1 MGQGMSK
8 TTGPHQHGLQAEVA
22 RLFAD
27 GVERYEAGSLVEA
40 GRRFDEVLKLDPTH
54 AGARLLSAIAA
65 GNFAIQSERLDEAAG
80 HYRRALALQ
89 PANPPINFALATI
102 LRLLGKG
109 EEAAVWYQKAIDL
122 NPDYAEAHI
131 ALGDLHLAR
140 NDLNEALGCYARAV
154 DVAPANVQALCNL
167 GFVFSKLEEYGLAAK
182 WLRAALEIDPGNE
195 GINWSMISVLEYES
209 RLAEAQIYRDRVPRP
224 KPLVVETAPAPRRT
238 VLILSTAG
246 TGMVPYYS
254 LIPPEINT
262 RINWYVD
269 CATDGQEESLPA
281 YDVVFNAIGNAEVMA
296 PSAPRMTRFLGR
308 CRRPVLNPPGRVALT
323 RRDLMPRLLAGV
335 PDVVV
340 PSVVRLQRDEIG
352 PNLAARLAAGGV
364 SCPLLVRP
372 VSSQGGRGVMLVE
385 TPEQL
390 AGLTVGDADAYYFIA
405 FYDYKS
411 PDGYY
416 RKYRTIFVDR
426 RAYHY
431 HLAISPR
438 WLVHYFSA
446 EMQGEPW
453 KREEE
458 RRYLENPVLAL
469 GPAALAAVEAI
480 GRTMD
485 MDYAGID
492 YSILPDGRVLVF
504 EANATMSVVASDPEP
519 EEHVRA
525 IFSAFEDMLARRG
538 AEQPGLS

>member
-1 MGQGMSK
+1 MSK
-8 TTGPHQHGLQAEVA
+8 TTGTHQHDPQAEAA
-22 RLFAD
+22 RLFAE
-27 GVERYEAGSLVEA
+27 GVERYEAGGLVEA
-40 GRRFDEVLKLDPTH
+40 GRCFDGVLTLDPTH
-54 AGARLLSAIAA
+54 AGARLLSAVSA
-65 GNFAIQSERLDEAAG
+65 GSLAIQSERLDEAAG

-89 PANPPINFALATI
+89 PDNPPINFALGTI
-102 LRLLGKG
+102 LRLLGQG
-109 EEAAVWYQKAIDL
+109 DEAAVCYRKAIDL
-122 NPDYAEAHI
+122 NPDYVEAHI
-131 ALGDLHLAR
+131 GLGDIHLAR
-140 NDLNEALGCYARAV
+140 NDFNEALGCYARAV
-154 DVAPANVQALCNL
+154 DVAPDNVQALCNL
-167 GFVFSKLEEYGLAAK
+167 GYVFSKLEEYGLAAK

-195 GINWSMISVLEYES
+195 AINWSMISVLEYES
-209 RLAEAQIYRDRVPRP
+209 RLAEARIYRDRVPRP
-224 KPLVVETAPAPRRT
+224 KPLVVETAPTPRRA

-269 CATDGQEESLPA
+269 CATDGQEDSLPA
-281 YDVVFNAIGNAEVMA
+281 YDLVFNAIGNAEVMA
-296 PSAPRMTRFLGR
+296 ASAPRMTRFLGR
-308 CRRPVLNPPGRVALT
+308 CRRPVLNPPERVALT
-323 RRDLMPRLLAGV
+323 RRDLMPRLLAGI
-335 PDVVV
+335 PNVVV
-340 PSVVRLQRDEIG
+340 PSVARLRREEIG
-352 PNLAARLAAGGV
+352 PDLAARLAAGGI

-372 VSSQGGRGVMLVE
+372 VSGQGGRGVVLVE

-390 AGLTVGDADAYYFIA
+390 AGFAVGDADAYYFIA
-405 FYDYKS
+405 FHDYKS

-446 EMQGEPW
+446 EMQGEAW

-458 RRYLENPVLAL
+458 RRYLENPALAL

-480 GRTMD
+480 GRAMD

-492 YSILPDGRVLVF
+492 YSVQSDGRVLVF
-504 EANATMSVVASDPEP
+504 EANATMSVVASEPEP
-519 EEHVRA
+519 ELHVRA
-525 IFSAFEDMLARRG
+525 IFAAFEDMLARRG
-538 AEQPGLS
+538 AGAPGFR